1 MNNNSNKKVVT
12 KKKKSK
18 FSRIMNE
25 IGKSFTASI
34 NNLVKKFQKTSKEF
48 KIILGVWVAV
58 ILIIVIVVAMVN
70 SNKKT
75 VAAHEKIQNEVKAA
89 ALDYVKE
96 KKLYPTSNQKLR
108 LNMEVL
114 IENGNLYKD
123 NLTDKTCV
131 GYALVYFDESKENY
145 VIEPYISCKNYITD
159 GYEVK

>member
-1 MNNNSNKKVVT
+1 
-12 KKKKSK
+12 
-18 FSRIMNE
+18 
-25 IGKSFTASI
+25 
-34 NNLVKKFQKTSKEF
+34 
-48 KIILGVWVAV
+48 
-58 ILIIVIVVAMVN
+58 MVN

-75 VAAHEKIQNEVKAA
+75 IAKHEKIQNEVKAA

-123 NLTDKTCV
+123 TLTDKTCV
-131 GYALVYFDESKENY
+131 GYALVYFDEAKENY
-145 VIEPYISCKNYITD
+145 VIEPYISCKNYVTE

>member
-1 MNNNSNKKVVT
+1 MNDKKTVT

-18 FSRIMNE
+18 FARIMKE
-25 IGKSFTASI
+25 IGNSFKATMQA
-34 NNLVKKFQKTSKEF
+34 LVKKFQKTSKEF

-58 ILIIVIVVAMVN
+58 ILIIVIVLAMVN

-75 VAAHEKIQNEVKAA
+75 VAKHEKIQNEVKAA

-114 IENGNLYKD
+114 LENGNLYKD
-123 NLTDKTCV
+123 ALTDKSCV
-131 GYALVYFDESKENY
+131 GYALVYFDEAKENY
-145 VIEPYISCKNYITD
+145 VIEPYISCKNYVTE

>member
-1 MNNNSNKKVVT
+1 MNNKKVLST

-18 FSRIMNE
+18 FARVMKA
-25 IGKSFTASI
+25 IGDSI
-34 NNLVKKFQKTSKEF
+34 LESLGNLVKKFKKTSKEF
-48 KIILGVWVAV
+48 KILLGVWLAV
-58 ILIIVIVVAMVN
+58 ILIIIIVVCMVN
-70 SNKKT
+70 ANKKT
-75 VAAHEKIQNEVKAA
+75 IAKHEKIQSEVKTA

-123 NLTDKTCV
+123 SISDKTCV
-131 GYALVYFDESKENY
+131 GYALVYFDEAKENY
-145 VIEPYISCKNYITD
+145 VIEPYISCKNYVTE